1 MNTNR
6 NPILSFAL
14 SILAMLLL
22 ITLVAPP
29 AQFIAG
35 VIFLAAC
42 PFVMRAWPP
51 SNRLFRFAR
60 RHVRTSNHGGFAIAL
75 GLFLVL
81 ALIAVPGPAQ
91 AQVTTPRIGAATN
104 VTATTAASTLS
115 SFTSFIPVPN
125 NGKGLSLQWKFN
137 ASAGTANATMFLA
150 PSVDGT
156 NISTNIIWPW
166 IQAAQVTTDVIATT
180 NFSGATLAGY
190 SGLWIFGISNAAAAA
205 TQTNKQILWNVHN
218 N

>member
-29 AQFIAG
+29 AQFLAG
-35 VIFLAAC
+35 VICLAVL
-42 PFVMRAWPP
+42 PFVARPWPP

-60 RHVRTSNHGGFAIAL
+60 RHVRTSSHGGFAIAL

-91 AQVTTPRIGAATN
+91 AQTTPGNFRALTNLPATVN
-104 VTATTAASTLS
+104 GSAVANQI
-115 SFTSFIPVPN
+115 SFVSIPN
-125 NGKGLSLQWKFN
+125 NGKGLSLMWKFN
-137 ASAGTANATMFLA
+137 AGAGTANGTIWIA
-150 PSVDGT
+150 PSIDGT
-156 NISTNIIWPW
+156 NVSTNIIWPL

-180 NFSGATLAGY
+180 NWSGQTLAGY
-190 SGLWIFGISNAAAAA
+190 SSLCVFAISNAAAAG
-205 TQTNKQILWNVHN
+205 TYITNKGIWVN
-218 N
+218 NWP

>member
-29 AQFIAG
+29 AQFLAG
-35 VIFLAAC
+35 VICLAVL
-42 PFVMRAWPP
+42 PFVARPWPP

-60 RHVRTSNHGGFAIAL
+60 RHVRTGRHGGFAIAL

-91 AQVTTPRIGAATN
+91 AQVIPTRLNAATN
-104 VTATTAASTLS
+104 LPATVAASTVSNQL
-115 SFTSFIPVPN
+115 SFISIPN

-137 ASAGTANATMFLA
+137 ASAGTANGTIWFA
-150 PSVDGT
+150 PSIDGT
-156 NISTNIIWPW
+156 NVSTNNIWPLVT
-166 IQAAQVTTDVIATT
+166 AAQVTTDVIATT
-180 NFSGATLAGY
+180 NWSGQTLAGY
-190 SGLWIFGISNAAAAA
+190 SSLCIFAISNAAAAA
-205 TQTNKQILWNVHN
+205 TITNKGITWNVHPN
-218 N
+218 